1 MVVKAKSSLIE
12 HVIVKSK
19 RELYSAKKAPRFMLK
34 HVKINEGSIQ
44 KVSQNK
50 IMQTISMLQNQ
61 KSEIKL
67 RKYLLKANWVE

>member
-1 MVVKAKSSLIE
+1 
-12 HVIVKSK
+12 
-19 RELYSAKKAPRFMLK
+19 MLK

-61 KSEIKL
+61 KSGSKNTNTW
-67 RKYLLKANWVE
+67 LKRLNMLTELS